1 MARKRTRTRRRAAPA
16 AIVVRQ
22 TAPIARAAPRRRSP
36 QRVIV
41 GRVRRRR
48 SKGGG
53 GGAFGGLNSRGWQA
67 LEGATTTLAAAALG
81 WAEANNHAPPRVAG
95 VDTLTAGSIVV
106 GLVPVIWPRSRVA
119 RVIGA
124 AATGTGAVA
133 AYKLATGQLDPYL
146 SAADRER
153 IQAQRRASGEWEED
167 DD

>member
-22 TAPIARAAPRRRSP
+22 PAPIARAAPRRRSP

-41 GRVRRRR
+41 GRVRRRQ

-53 GGAFGGLNSRGWQA
+53 GGAFGINSRGWQA
-67 LEGATTTLAAAALG
+67 LEGVTSTLAAAALG
-81 WAEANNHAPPRVAG
+81 WAEAYNHRPPRVAG

-119 RVIGA
+119 RAIGA
-124 AATGTGAVA
+124 VATGTGAVA
-133 AYKLATGQLDPYL
+133 AYKLAAGQLDPYL
-146 SAADRER
+146 SAADIER